1 MSTSTMELEH
11 SHVGRAVGSHS
22 HHVSR
27 NNKIHCVL
35 RNVKVHRTTKKST
48 STGNAT
54 AVAGRRVLI
63 DADGVVTE
71 LNDKAFEAAMNAAM
85 GVMGRHRMITT
96 GQAAKLMN
104 CSPRTVAR
112 ILDSGRLP
120 FTRNGGTGRR
130 HGRRGRHHGIPASG
144 TCAHAGVLGRH
155 AAGGSGNHDGRR
167 RNGRLRRAVRLTRKG
182 PQRHDPAGCVTGRQ
196 RIPYHLAA
204 RYSPHI
210 GRT

>member
-1 MSTSTMELEH
+1 MSTGTTEFEH
-11 SHVGRAVGSHS
+11 SHVGKTVCVHS

-27 NNKIHCVL
+27 NNKPRYAL
-35 RNVKVHRTTKKST
+35 RNVKVHHTKKHMP
-48 STGNAT
+48 TGNTT
-54 AVAGRRVLI
+54 AAAARRVLI

-130 HGRRGRHHGIPASG
+130 MVDVVDIMEYQRQERARMRESLDAM
-144 TCAHAGVLGRH
+144 
-155 AAGGSGNHDGRR
+155 
-167 RNGRLRRAVRLTRKG
+167 RRAAREITM
-182 PQRHDPAGCVTGRQ
+182 DDDEM
-196 RIPYHLAA
+196 AA
-204 RYSPHI
+204 YVAQFD
-210 GRT
+210 

>member
-1 MSTSTMELEH
+1 MSTGTTELEH
-11 SHVGRAVGSHS
+11 SHVGKAVCVHS

-27 NNKIHCVL
+27 NNKTRYVL
-35 RNVKVHRTTKKST
+35 RIDAKKHT

-54 AVAGRRVLI
+54 AVAGRCALI

-130 HGRRGRHHGIPASG
+130 MVDVVDIMEYQRRERARMRESLD
-144 TCAHAGVLGRH
+144 AM
-155 AAGGSGNHDGRR
+155 
-167 RNGRLRRAVRLTRKG
+167 RRAAREITM
-182 PQRHDPAGCVTGRQ
+182 DDDEM
-196 RIPYHLAA
+196 AA
-204 RYSPHI
+204 YVAQFD
-210 GRT
+210 

>member
-1 MSTSTMELEH
+1 MSTVTMELEH

-27 NNKIHCVL
+27 NNKTRYVL
-35 RNVKVHRTTKKST
+35 RNVKAHRTTKKST

-130 HGRRGRHHGIPASG
+130 MVDVVDIMEYQRQERTRMRESLDAM
-144 TCAHAGVLGRH
+144 
-155 AAGGSGNHDGRR
+155 
-167 RNGRLRRAVRLTRKG
+167 RRAAREITM
-182 PQRHDPAGCVTGRQ
+182 DDDEM
-196 RIPYHLAA
+196 AA
-204 RYSPHI
+204 YVAQFD
-210 GRT
+210 

>member
-1 MSTSTMELEH
+1 MSTGTTELEH
-11 SHVGRAVGSHS
+11 SHVGKTVCVHS

-27 NNKIHCVL
+27 NHKTRYAL
-35 RNVKVHRTTKKST
+35 RNVKVHHTKKHM
-48 STGNAT
+48 STGNT
-54 AVAGRRVLI
+54 AAAAVRRVLI

-130 HGRRGRHHGIPASG
+130 MVDVVDIMEYQRQERARMRESLDAM
-144 TCAHAGVLGRH
+144 
-155 AAGGSGNHDGRR
+155 
-167 RNGRLRRAVRLTRKG
+167 RRAAREITM
-182 PQRHDPAGCVTGRQ
+182 DDDEM
-196 RIPYHLAA
+196 AA
-204 RYSPHI
+204 YVAQFD
-210 GRT
+210 

>member
-1 MSTSTMELEH
+1 MSTGTTELEH
-11 SHVGRAVGSHS
+11 SHVGKTVCVHS

-27 NNKIHCVL
+27 NNM
-35 RNVKVHRTTKKST
+35 
-48 STGNAT
+48 STGNT
-54 AVAGRRVLI
+54 AAAAVRRVLI

-120 FTRNGGTGRR
+120 FTRSGGTGRR
-130 HGRRGRHHGIPASG
+130 MVDVVDIMEYQRQERARMRESLDAM
-144 TCAHAGVLGRH
+144 
-155 AAGGSGNHDGRR
+155 
-167 RNGRLRRAVRLTRKG
+167 RRAAREITM
-182 PQRHDPAGCVTGRQ
+182 DDDEM
-196 RIPYHLAA
+196 AA
-204 RYSPHI
+204 YVAQFD
-210 GRT
+210 

>member
-1 MSTSTMELEH
+1 MSTGTTELEH
-11 SHVGRAVGSHS
+11 SHVGKTVCVHS

-27 NNKIHCVL
+27 NNKTRYAL
-35 RNVKVHRTTKKST
+35 RNVKVHHTKKHM
-48 STGNAT
+48 STGNT
-54 AVAGRRVLI
+54 AAAAARRVLI

-96 GQAAKLMN
+96 GQAAKMMN

-130 HGRRGRHHGIPASG
+130 MVDVVDIMEHQRQERARMRESLDAM
-144 TCAHAGVLGRH
+144 
-155 AAGGSGNHDGRR
+155 
-167 RNGRLRRAVRLTRKG
+167 RRAAREITM
-182 PQRHDPAGCVTGRQ
+182 DDDEM
-196 RIPYHLAA
+196 AA
-204 RYSPHI
+204 YVAQFD
-210 GRT
+210 

>member
-1 MSTSTMELEH
+1 MSTGTTELEH
-11 SHVGRAVGSHS
+11 SHVGKTVCVHS

-27 NNKIHCVL
+27 NNKTRYAL
-35 RNVKVHRTTKKST
+35 RNVKVHHTKKHM
-48 STGNAT
+48 STGNT
-54 AVAGRRVLI
+54 AAAAGRRVLI

-71 LNDKAFEAAMNAAM
+71 LNDKAFEAAMNAAL

-130 HGRRGRHHGIPASG
+130 MVDVVDIMEYQRQERARMRESLDAM
-144 TCAHAGVLGRH
+144 
-155 AAGGSGNHDGRR
+155 
-167 RNGRLRRAVRLTRKG
+167 RRAAREITM
-182 PQRHDPAGCVTGRQ
+182 DDDEM
-196 RIPYHLAA
+196 AA
-204 RYSPHI
+204 YVAQFD
-210 GRT
+210 

>member
-1 MSTSTMELEH
+1 MSTGTTELEH
-11 SHVGRAVGSHS
+11 SHVGKTVCVHS

-27 NNKIHCVL
+27 NNKTRRTL
-35 RNVKVHRTTKKST
+35 RNVKVHHTKKHM
-48 STGNAT
+48 STGNT
-54 AVAGRRVLI
+54 AAAAGRRVLI

-130 HGRRGRHHGIPASG
+130 MVDVVDIMEYQRQERARMRESLDAM
-144 TCAHAGVLGRH
+144 
-155 AAGGSGNHDGRR
+155 
-167 RNGRLRRAVRLTRKG
+167 RRAAREITM
-182 PQRHDPAGCVTGRQ
+182 DDDEM
-196 RIPYHLAA
+196 AA
-204 RYSPHI
+204 YVAQFD
-210 GRT
+210 